1 MLQSVNIESD
11 SSQGKTSAVHMD
23 LIPLNPDTIF
33 YMSVEGLTIIEIW
46 EKTWEVTLS
55 CFLNLILVHL
65 LSVISLFS

>member
-33 YMSVEGLTIIEIW
+33 YMSVEGLTIIEI
-46 EKTWEVTLS
+46 
-55 CFLNLILVHL
+55 
-65 LSVISLFS
+65 